1 LISDKKK
8 KPFKLKGII
17 KYILSLGLSVFFLY
31 IAFHNVNFDK
41 VLQYVSH
48 ASIFWIIIFITF
60 LMFAHLL
67 RAIRWKII
75 LSSVKKDTSLLNL
88 FGALMVGYGVN
99 DVVPR
104 LGEITR
110 AVLLGKWEGV
120 SRTAMFG
127 TVIVERVIDVIFLG
141 LTVFT
146 SVLIWSESL
155 YDKFTW
161 LKDTLY
167 ITSFMIVLMLLFLYF
182 TIKFKKNFYM
192 FLIKFVGYFS
202 EKTAHKAAYIFDM
215 LTVGFSSLR
224 GLKNYSL
231 VIFLSTAI
239 MVTYALTSYFGFFTL
254 GMENIKH
261 VTFTMGW
268 VLMSISAIGV
278 VIPTP
283 GGTGSYHVLTKA
295 ALVLLFGFGD
305 TISLAYAFLTH
316 IISYMIFIIA
326 GLFFFFLLNKQHD
339 NLIKIVE
346 TELEEL

>member
-1 LISDKKK
+1 
-8 KPFKLKGII
+8 
-17 KYILSLGLSVFFLY
+17 
-31 IAFHNVNFDK
+31 
-41 VLQYVSH
+41 
-48 ASIFWIIIFITF
+48 
-60 LMFAHLL
+60 
-67 RAIRWKII
+67 
-75 LSSVKKDTSLLNL
+75 
-88 FGALMVGYGVN
+88 
-99 DVVPR
+99 
-104 LGEITR
+104 
-110 AVLLGKWEGV
+110 
-120 SRTAMFG
+120 
-127 TVIVERVIDVIFLG
+127 
-141 LTVFT
+141 
-146 SVLIWSESL
+146 
-155 YDKFTW
+155 
-161 LKDTLY
+161 
-167 ITSFMIVLMLLFLYF
+167 
-182 TIKFKKNFYM
+182 M